1 MVLSNKRKI
10 NKKGLKSKL
19 TKKKRNV
26 VRKTRKY
33 VRKIKGGGWNY
44 AHEKHIIKQIQ
55 NILKNNSIN
64 DFTVDDSINTQI
76 ESLQKDEPNRNKYD
90 DFIKL
95 INDII
100 TEIKTYLENY
110 TSKSKDLVNKKT
122 QTKLSI
128 NSILTDLNDINTNII
143 KNNSSQINP
152 YITTS
157 ERDKQLQE
165 EKNHELAKKI
175 KEQENKQKL
184 SKNQEKKI
192 QEEESLFFIHDE
204 QMKYN
209 PKYRTKYQDEL
220 NKLNLINQIPYYKF
234 KKGNV
239 LFLDEYISKWYLYF
253 NDTEKRKKIYDWLS
267 SLYENYN
274 ISEEQQINLNFLL
287 PINFRD
293 LGFHNEKDY
302 KIATDLGG
310 MSSKDY
316 YAMKKNGGI
325 ASTTRYF

>member
-10 NKKGLKSKL
+10 NKKSLKSKL

-44 AHEKHIIKQIQ
+44 AHEIHIIKQIQ

-100 TEIKTYLENY
+100 TKIKTYLENY

-128 NSILTDLNDINTNII
+128 NSILKDLNDIKTKII

-165 EKNHELAKKI
+165 EQNHELAKKK

-192 QEEESLFFIHDE
+192 QEKELLFLIHDK
-204 QMKYN
+204 QMKN
-209 PKYRTKYQDEL
+209 KKYSTKYHDEL
-220 NKLNLINQIPYYKF
+220 SKLNLINQIPYYKF
-234 KKGNV
+234 KKGNE
-239 LFLDEYISKWYLYF
+239 LFLDEYISEWYLYF
-253 NDTEKRKKIYDWLS
+253 NDTEKRKEIYDWLS
-267 SLYENYN
+267 SLYKKYN
-274 ISEEQQINLNFLL
+274 ISKEQQINLDFLL

-302 KIATDLGG
+302 EIATKLGG
-310 MSSKDY
+310 MTSEDY
-316 YAMKKNGGI
+316 YAMEENGGI
-325 ASTTRYF
+325 FSTTHKF